1 MATTTTTGRSLL
13 LRHEEVVHR
22 GIDHLFGAITSLF
35 GSATFFSHGFGA
47 DCQYW
52 CNTVSKWQ
60 AAAAQSAADIY
71 SIQTI
76 HWIQIQNN
84 YSSLLQNFT
93 KKNHS
98 KDRLIEGEFRSPLAD
113 FLPEE
118 SQNARF
124 LMTCPSDSIDGSTP
138 FVLFLA
144 GTGEHSYTTRFHS
157 LALPLL
163 REGIGSIIL
172 ENSYYGRRRPAN
184 QFGAKLRVVS
194 DLLALGLSTVEEA
207 RAILMWLH
215 KQGVRK
221 LCVAGVSQGGLH
233 AAMTV
238 SSVPFGVS
246 VVSAFAPESAEY
258 VFSDGVLSRN
268 LNWKSLAKSRQHSL
282 KLTNEDIPQL
292 RLNEAEDLVSTKQ
305 ALRDILRQTD
315 IRRFP
320 LPKQPQQSILIAGD
334 SDQYVSPSSVKHWTE
349 HWPWLDVRWTR
360 AGHVSGILFKSK
372 TIRNAITDT
381 F

>member
-1 MATTTTTGRSLL
+1 
-13 LRHEEVVHR
+13 
-22 GIDHLFGAITSLF
+22 
-35 GSATFFSHGFGA
+35 
-47 DCQYW
+47 
-52 CNTVSKWQ
+52 
-60 AAAAQSAADIY
+60 
-71 SIQTI
+71 
-76 HWIQIQNN
+76 
-84 YSSLLQNFT
+84 
-93 KKNHS
+93 
-98 KDRLIEGEFRSPLAD
+98 
-113 FLPEE
+113 
-118 SQNARF
+118 
-124 LMTCPSDSIDGSTP
+124 MTCPSDSIDGSTP

-238 SSVPFGVS
+238 SSMPFGVS

-334 SDQYVSPSSVKHWTE
+334 SDQYVSPSSVKHW
-349 HWPWLDVRWTR
+349 
-360 AGHVSGILFKSK
+360 
-372 TIRNAITDT
+372 
-381 F
+381 